1 MDQLREQTLN
11 CPFARRSSVRQTFA
25 MKQEFVFQIEQDD
38 DMLAAT
44 CHDPEMATQGE
55 NLDDLIAMIRDW
67 SGVGSEKKT
76 NA

>member
-1 MDQLREQTLN
+1 
-11 CPFARRSSVRQTFA
+11 